1 MRTRHRPLVGLL
13 ALNAVLLGVLAT
25 VTLAPRV
32 QANPNALGRSSYTM
46 VAGTVKGQAMPILFI
61 VDEGAQE
68 LVGVS
73 WDEQG
78 KNLVGMGYRNLA
90 ADSAEVGRA
99 RN

>member
-1 MRTRHRPLVGLL
+1 MRTRRRPLVGLL

-25 VTLAPRV
+25 VALTPRV
-32 QANPNALGRSSYTM
+32 QGSPNALGRSSYAM
-46 VAGTVKGQAMPILFI
+46 VAGTIKGQAMPVLFI
-61 VDEGAQE
+61 VDEGSQE

-73 WDEQG
+73 WDEQA
-78 KNLVGMGYRNLA
+78 KTLTGMGYRNVG